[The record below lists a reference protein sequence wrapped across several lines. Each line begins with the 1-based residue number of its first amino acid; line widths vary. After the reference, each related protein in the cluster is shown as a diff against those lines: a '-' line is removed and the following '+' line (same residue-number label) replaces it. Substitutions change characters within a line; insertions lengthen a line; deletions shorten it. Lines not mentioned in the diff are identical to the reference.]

1 MEVFPKTRDPEKK
14 DPKKRL
20 SKKKDLRKRF
30 PKKRDL
36 KTGKMKRVSRG
47 LQLACFSERSVPLL
61 GTNSANIV
69 NNSNIQILTILIL
82 HIRILT
88 I

>member
-1 MEVFPKTRDPEKK
+1 MSSIRVAGWQQKLSLKTESWRDHL
-14 DPKKRL
+14 KR
-20 SKKKDLRKRF
+20 DLRKRF
-30 PKKRDL
+30 PKKRDV

-69 NNSNIQILTILIL
+69 NNSNIQILTIQIFKY
-82 HIRILT
+82 
-88 I
+88 